1 MLQTEAFLNYIFE
14 KSKTLGKHIVLP
26 EGNDDRTIEAAVEV
40 SAKSIAKLTILGNAE
55 EIIAKLAARGADMS
69 NINVVNPTECEKT
82 KDYAEL
88 FYQLRKDKGMTPEKA
103 LEFVKGVMYYGMMM
117 VKTGDADGFVAG
129 AAHSSADTIRP
140 ALQIIKC
147 APGVK
152 TVSSMFFMC
161 RGEQT
166 LLFSDCGLNLNP
178 TPEQLADITLSTA
191 NTAKSFDIL
200 PKIAMLS
207 YSTKGSGLG
216 VDVEAAQ
223 KATAL
228 AAEKMK
234 TEFNGEYAIDGE
246 LQFDSAFVP
255 AIAAKKC
262 PESTLKGEANVFIFP
277 DLSAGNIG
285 YKMAER
291 LASMSAYGPILQGIA
306 KPVNDLS
313 RGCTGSDIVATVAI
327 TAIQAVC

>member
-1 MLQTEAFLNYIFE
+1 MLQKEAFLDYIVA
-14 KSKTLGKHIVLP
+14 KSRTLGKHIVLP
-26 EGNDDRTIEAAVEV
+26 EGDDERTLEAAAEV
-40 SAKSIAKLTILGNAE
+40 SAKSIAKVTVLGDDEAIL
-55 EIIAKLAARGADMS
+55 AKLSAIGADMS
-69 NINVVNPTECEKT
+69 NISVINPAKADKRQE
-82 KDYAEL
+82 YAEL
-88 FYQLRKDKGMTPEKA
+88 FYQLRKDKGMELSQAFSLMADPM
-103 LEFVKGVMYYGMMM
+103 FYGMMM
-117 VKTGDADGFVAG
+117 VKTDDADGFVAG

-147 APGVK
+147 AAGVK
-152 TVSSMFFMC
+152 TVSSMFFIC
-161 RGEQT
+161 RGETT

-191 NTAKSFDIL
+191 KTAKSFDIV

-216 VDVEAAQ
+216 QDVEAMKEASM
-223 KATAL
+223 L
-228 AAEKMK
+228 AAAKMTK
-234 TEFNGEYAIDGE
+234 EFKGDYAIDGE

-255 AIAAKKC
+255 GIAAKKC
-262 PESTLKGEANVFIFP
+262 PDSPLKGEANIFIFP

-313 RGCTGSDIVATVAI
+313 RGCSSADIVATVAI
-327 TAIQAVC
+327 TAIQAVS

>member
-1 MLQTEAFLNYIFE
+1 MAQTEAFLEYIIE
-14 KSKTLGKHIVLP
+14 KSKQLYKHIVLP
-26 EGNDDRTIEAAVEV
+26 EGEDIRTLEAAKVVAE
-40 SAKSIAKLTILGNAE
+40 KRIARLTILGDVDQ
-55 EIIAKLAARGADMS
+55 IQRSLADMGADMT
-69 NINVVNPTECEKT
+69 NISIIDPITSDKT
-82 KDYAEL
+82 KQYAHD
-88 FYQLRKDKGMTPEKA
+88 FYEMRKSKGMEPDKA
-103 LEFVKGVMYYGMMM
+103 LTLMKDCMHYGMMM
-117 VKTGDADGFVAG
+117 VKTGEADGFVAG

-147 APGVK
+147 APGVN

-161 RGEQT
+161 RGEET
-166 LLFSDCGLNLNP
+166 YLFSDCGLNVNP
-178 TPEQLADITLSTA
+178 TPEQLADIVLATA
-191 NTAKSFDIL
+191 NTAKSFDII

-216 VDVEAAQ
+216 PDVDMMV
-223 KATAL
+223 KATEL
-228 AAEKMK
+228 SREKMAAEYK
-234 TEFNGEYAIDGE
+234 GEYAFDGE

-262 PESTLKGEANVFIFP
+262 PKSELKGQANIFIFP
-277 DLSAGNIG
+277 NLSAGNIA

-313 RGCTGSDIVATVAI
+313 RGCSSSDIVATVAI
-327 TAIQAVC
+327 TSIQAVK